1 METKDSKKETIKLS
15 MVAMIIV
22 AFLVFFVLKVNG
34 HFDFTHNYGIRDISA
49 SVDGE
54 NVMLMI
60 DKDHNTL
67 WNAPTFLGET
77 KFKPGDVINVS
88 FDDKREISGIVM
100 YGRLPED
107 VLFMTGEEI
116 PIELTAG
123 DGEYRFI
130 KPVTTDTL
138 VITISGTKE
147 ESFNIAELEVY

>member
-1 METKDSKKETIKLS
+1 MNTKDSEKETIKLS
-15 MVAMIIV
+15 VVAIIIV

-34 HFDFTHNYGIRDISA
+34 HFDFSHNYGIRDITA

-60 DKDHNTL
+60 DKDHDTL

-77 KFKPGDVINVS
+77 KFKPGDKITVS
-88 FDDKREISGIVM
+88 FDDIKEISGIVM

-107 VLFMTGEEI
+107 VVFMTGEEI
-116 PIELTAG
+116 PIELSAG
-123 DGEYRFI
+123 DGKYRFVN
-130 KPVTTDTL
+130 PVTTDTL